1 MYMLQTVNKIR
12 ILKLINEI
20 FHVSQIYFCEFF
32 KRNIALKFYIDFKIV
47 IIDDLRK
54 EAELKLSIFW
64 YIRQRRNFAC
74 YQFSN
79 KLIT

>member
-32 KRNIALKFYIDFKIV
+32 KRNIALKFKDF
-47 IIDDLRK
+47 
-54 EAELKLSIFW
+54 EA
-64 YIRQRRNFAC
+64 N
-74 YQFSN
+74 
-79 KLIT
+79 